1 MSIEQRLED
10 LTKAINELPNAL
22 AAVLAN
28 SANPLVAVAASQTT
42 TDSKADP
49 AEEKAPASKDTTKG
63 SSDNQKSDADVA
75 GRKTYVFDKTTK
87 TGQIIEKGEELPQG
101 DNYARVNKTKWEELA
116 EKYGFDVET
125 GKKVESNGAEDF
137 DDLEE
142 EAEEEG
148 EQEESGSEDDDGD
161 MGLGLDDDEDEG
173 ELDPAEVK
181 KRMVR
186 VMREVGREDALK
198 LFKKVGA
205 RNFDEVKKE
214 DLPKLYDLAGKVLKK
229 AGN

>member
-10 LTKAINELPNAL
+10 LTKAINELPNAI
-22 AAVLAN
+22 ATVLAN
-28 SANPLVAVAASQTT
+28 SANPMVAAPQTT

-49 AEEKAPASKDTTKG
+49 AEEKAPDSKVVKG
-63 SSDNQKSDADVA
+63 SSDDQKSGFEVA

-87 TGQIIEKGEELPQG
+87 TGQIIGKGEELPQG
-101 DNYARVNKTKWEELA
+101 DNYVRVGKTKWEELA
-116 EKYGFDVET
+116 RKYEFDVET
-125 GKKVESNGAEDF
+125 GKKVETNGAEDF

-161 MGLGLDDDEDEG
+161 DMDLGLDEDEDEG
-173 ELDPAEVK
+173 ELDPTEVK

-214 DLPKLYDLAGKVLKK
+214 DLPKLYDMAGKVLKK

>member
-49 AEEKAPASKDTTKG
+49 AEEKAPAPKVVKG
-63 SSDNQKSDADVA
+63 SSDDHKSDVEVA

-101 DNYARVNKTKWEELA
+101 DNYVRVGKTKWEELA
-116 EKYGFDVET
+116 GKYDFDVET
-125 GKKVESNGAEDF
+125 GKKVETNGAEDF

-161 MGLGLDDDEDEG
+161 DMDLGLDEDEDEG
-173 ELDPAEVK
+173 ELDPTEVK

-214 DLPKLYDLAGKVLKK
+214 DLPKLYDMAGKVLKK